1 MSSPHSRSKQTLK
14 VGDLVYLKLCTCGE
28 RGLPRKLHYG
38 RITSTTKEGV
48 IVSWL
53 DATYTLATA
62 PTTWDLVEQAY
73 AVTTQEELALMLLS
87 DEKGDTWN
95 GAVDTDDAGG

>member
-1 MSSPHSRSKQTLK
+1 MARHK

-53 DATYTLATA
+53 DATYTPATS
-62 PTTWDLVEQAY
+62 PTPWDDAAHNYV
-73 AVTTQEELALMLLS
+73 VTTEEELALMLLS